1 MKKYLLLLSCIIFL
15 PVIAS
20 TQTVQTKVETEE
32 AIEKI
37 RTESGVDPTR
47 VSSRFGYSVT
57 FFDKA
62 DSKSQVS
69 NRVSLY
75 LGIKRWLFTI
85 RGELASINN
94 NTDNGFSTGLGDTK
108 FSVQNTFFIKGK
120 FAMVLAADIIA
131 PTGKMGF
138 GTQYFS
144 ISPSLV
150 VSYSIDPSM
159 FIAIQPQYSFAPAR
173 NRIYPKMNA
182 LTARVFFAK
191 FTKTGWYFLL
201 EPRPGYDFTGKR
213 FEMIISPLIGK
224 SLGGGFNLITMAEL
238 PATKTT
244 ANTRGYSYLLGFNMN
259 F

>member
-1 MKKYLLLLSCIIFL
+1 MKKYLLLLSFIILL
-15 PVIAS
+15 PVIAPA
-20 TQTVQTKVETEE
+20 QTEE
-32 AIEKI
+32 DMAAEEEKIEKI

-57 FFDKA
+57 FFDRP

-75 LGIKRWLFTI
+75 LGIRRWLFTI

-94 NTDNGFSTGLGDTK
+94 NTESGFTTGLGDTK
-108 FSVQNTFFIKGK
+108 FSVQNTFFVKNK

-131 PTGKMGF
+131 PTGKAGF
-138 GTQYFS
+138 GSQYFS
-144 ISPSLV
+144 ISPSIV
-150 VSYSIDPSM
+150 FSYSIDPSM
-159 FIAIQPQYSFAPAR
+159 FLAIQPQYSFAPAR
-173 NRIYPKMNA
+173 NKVYPRMNA
-182 LTARVFFAK
+182 LSARVFVAK

-201 EPRPGYDFTGKR
+201 EPRPAYDFTGKR

-224 SLGGGFNLITMAEL
+224 SLGGGFNLIAMAEL
-238 PATKTT
+238 PVTKAT
-244 ANTRGYSYLLGFNMN
+244 ADTRGFSYLLGFNMN